1 MSPDPARILIA
12 DEDQPAR
19 RFLTDNLAAD
29 GYAVAS
35 AGSATAAAVLLAQ
48 DPFDMVL
55 VDVNGHTLA
64 LLDRVRRGGLD
75 RVALDLPVFVLTSNS
90 AEHHRI
96 RLFERG
102 ADEVQLKPYSY
113 LELRQRVA
121 ALLRRCGR
129 SRARRI
135 RVGRLELDPRDH
147 DAWIDG
153 EPLHVP
159 KTEFALLS
167 LLATAP
173 TRTFTRAQ
181 LITELWGA
189 HALSINSR
197 ALDSHARR
205 LRARLHDAGAG
216 PDLIKG
222 VRGVGYRYRAPIES
236 A

>member
-1 MSPDPARILIA
+1 MSHRSCTHPDRRRG
-12 DEDQPAR
+12 PAR
-19 RFLTDNLAAD
+19 RPISHRQPAAD

-48 DPFDMVL
+48 DPFDLVL
-55 VDVNGHTLA
+55 VDVNGDTLA

-75 RVALDLPVFVLTSNS
+75 RVALDLPVFVLTSNTD
-90 AEHHRI
+90 EHHRI

-113 LELRQRVA
+113 LELRLAGRGA
-121 ALLRRCGR
+121 AAPLRALPRH
-129 SRARRI
+129 RI

-147 DAWIDG
+147 DAWVDG

-173 TRTFTRAQ
+173 SRTFTRAE

-205 LRARLHDAGAG
+205 LRAPAAST
-216 PDLIKG
+216 PA
-222 VRGVGYRYRAPIES
+222 RART
-236 A
+236 